1 MLWRVVSLAA
11 SAAAV
16 VGLQLHAG
24 IQVNEN
30 TFEATIQNGLSFLEC
45 YSPFCPHCKRFAP
58 TWIGLVGKMKE
69 FESQGL
75 KMGQVDCIAQG
86 DLCIRLNVDFY
97 PQMKLYEDGKFIESY
112 NGEKEVPDIA
122 KYLEKKL
129 DEYQAKHPKPIIEAT
144 KAEDE
149 QVPKATEKA
158 EQDQS
163 ISQTTTT
170 TTTTKK
176 EDPVQAS
183 PIPSNDTA
191 IDTLI
196 PIGHMISLDHTNWNQ
211 FTTATYPVPIFIQFQ
226 TGWCKECRT
235 LSPMWE
241 DLARQLKDQS
251 NIASIDCEIKLNQE
265 ICKSESIKTY
275 PSFILYHNGIKVSY
289 TGPKTVTSMV
299 EFVQKALVTP
309 GSHQIT
315 GNEFDSSLQK
325 SPLIFLFL
333 HSSNTPLS
341 IYNVVQS
348 VGKGFLGSTTI
359 LETQHSEIF
368 QRFSLST
375 NQAYLL
381 VFKEHQIK
389 PWSKLILTE
398 ESKNSSRES
407 ERDLE
412 LVVQHW
418 ITFHSIPIM
427 DQLNH
432 NNYLR
437 IFNSGSTQK
446 LVVLVCL
453 SGIHGQSKDGHASL
467 DVVNQF
473 KVWAIQWRQS
483 QEARSVE
490 VPIDW
495 VWVDT
500 EEWADWLHKTYG
512 IDLVTSFADEE
523 AEHSKSIIIVNPT
536 THTYYDHQENNVPI
550 QFKPSSI
557 FQTLLAIETGQ
568 IHGRLTGTI
577 SSRFVWRFHQVIRS
591 VKMTIGPHYILLWI
605 PITCILLYT
614 MRTVYR
620 RNVGGGG
627 GYSSIGSHPAPSDL
641 NSNTLKPTAFATVFG
656 LNSNVAL
663 KAD

>member
-1 MLWRVVSLAA
+1 MFLAA

-16 VGLQLHAG
+16 LSDYNSMLGSSQREH
-24 IQVNEN
+24 
-30 TFEATIQNGLSFLEC
+30 FEATIQNGL
-45 YSPFCPHCKRFAP
+45 SPFCPHCKRFAP

-129 DEYQAKHPKPIIEAT
+129 DEYQAKRPKPIIEAT

-149 QVPKATEKA
+149 HVPRLLRK
-158 EQDQS
+158 QS
-163 ISQTTTT
+163 KTNRSPNNNNNN
-170 TTTTKK
+170 K
-176 EDPVQAS
+176 EDSVQPS
-183 PIPSNDTA
+183 SITSNDTA

-196 PIGHMISLDHTNWNQ
+196 PIGHMITLDHTNWNQ

-289 TGPKTVTSMV
+289 NGPKTVTSMV
-299 EFVQKALVTP
+299 EFVQKALVTSVYHP
-309 GSHQIT
+309 
-315 GNEFDSSLQK
+315 SLTAFIPDEGLIQNSTFFLIDLVLIKSPVLNSIIHSQK

-359 LETQHSEIF
+359 LETQ
-368 QRFSLST
+368 
-375 NQAYLL
+375 
-381 VFKEHQIK
+381 KHQIK

-453 SGIHGQSKDGHASL
+453 SGIHGIQG
-467 DVVNQF
+467 
-473 KVWAIQWRQS
+473 WAIQWRQS

-500 EEWADWLHKTYG
+500 EEWADWLH
-512 IDLVTSFADEE
+512 IWSPLFAEE
-523 AEHSKSIIIVNPT
+523 AEHSKSIII
-536 THTYYDHQENNVPI
+536 
-550 QFKPSSI
+550 FKPLSL
-557 FQTLLAIETGQ
+557 QTLLAIETGQ

-656 LNSNVAL
+656 LNSN
-663 KAD
+663 